1 MTELVRYGCDRV
13 VTNLEMMNK
22 NGIGT
27 KREILLQKLE
37 TVVGGDAASMP
48 CVQMW

>member
-1 MTELVRYGCDRV
+1 MTELVGYGRDHV

-22 NGIGT
+22 NENDT
-27 KREILLQKLE
+27 KREILLRKLE
-37 TVVGGDAASMP
+37 TVVGGDAASML